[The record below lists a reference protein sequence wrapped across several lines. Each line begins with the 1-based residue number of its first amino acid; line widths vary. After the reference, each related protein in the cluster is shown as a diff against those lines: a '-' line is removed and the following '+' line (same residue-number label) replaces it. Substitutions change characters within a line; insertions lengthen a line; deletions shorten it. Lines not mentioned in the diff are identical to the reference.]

1 MGDYYEI
8 LGVSPDAT
16 TEEIKA
22 ARKALL
28 DRYHPDRFQGDPRRA
43 QMEVWTTEINIAYDT
58 LSDRQ
63 KRADYDRDRLADR
76 HRTNETA
83 SSPPPPPPPPRSGA
97 GRESSAEPPPAPQR
111 KPSRAMWAASAIGVA
126 VLIALVRA
134 AWIADEQASPPDG
147 VPNTNGG
154 AVQAKLSPEPEA
166 ETPRTK
172 PLRFS
177 AKTYAIDGDYDRGFI
192 PLTEDDCW
200 KSARV
205 TPESPY
211 RGVVEAYNDYFTT
224 HKDDAI
230 RLTVGTH
237 FKPYLRPPGDLHS
250 AVWFGSMGNQGGFLA
265 EVLDGPQKQ
274 TCGFIEYGQLS
285 FIQFLEKNPDYP
297 RAKRI
302 GDAIM
307 ARITYTGPID
317 GFRAWLRASFARR
330 AKELDVDPESYAPE
344 IDAIVDIASLCGSV
358 DLDRLKSA
366 TDEETG
372 NVVLSRLGPEYARCD
387 HDIESIS
394 PKEKYRA
401 VFLTSLYSTIE
412 GRAPV
417 FYLSA
422 WIRPLKPPGRSIFD
436 TQSDMTAIRWGFL
449 EAHLAPPPA
458 ASHT

>member
-1 MGDYYEI
+1 
-8 LGVSPDAT
+8 
-16 TEEIKA
+16 
-22 ARKALL
+22 
-28 DRYHPDRFQGDPRRA
+28 
-43 QMEVWTTEINIAYDT
+43 
-58 LSDRQ
+58 
-63 KRADYDRDRLADR
+63 
-76 HRTNETA
+76 
-83 SSPPPPPPPPRSGA
+83 
-97 GRESSAEPPPAPQR
+97 
-111 KPSRAMWAASAIGVA
+111 MWAASAIGVA

-134 AWIADEQASPPDG
+134 AWIVDEQASPPGFG

-192 PLTEDDCW
+192 PLAEDDCW
-200 KSARV
+200 ESARV
-205 TPESPY
+205 TPDSPY
-211 RGVVEAYNDYFTT
+211 RVVVERYNDYFTT

-230 RLTVGTH
+230 RLAVGTH
-237 FKPYLRPPGDLHS
+237 FKPYLLTPGDLHS

-274 TCGFIEYGQLS
+274 ACGFIEYGQLS

-302 GDAIM
+302 GDAIL
-307 ARITYTGPID
+307 ARITYTGQID
-317 GFRAWLRASFARR
+317 SFRAWLRASFARR

-344 IDAIVDIASLCGSV
+344 IDAIVEIASLCGSV

-366 TDEETG
+366 TDEVTG
-372 NVVLSRLGPEYARCD
+372 NIVLSRLGPEYARCD

-394 PKEKYRA
+394 PEGKYRA
-401 VFLTSLYSTIE
+401 VFLTSLYSTQPK
-412 GRAPV
+412 GSAPE

-422 WIRPLKPPGRSIFD
+422 WIRPSKPPGRSIFD
-436 TQSDMTAIRWGFL
+436 TQSDLTAIRWGFL
-449 EAHLAPPPA
+449 EAHLVPPPA